1 MTARFEVTR
10 REFLQSAAALVIW
23 VAAPRPAAAQALP
36 ESLARNPDLD
46 TWLRIGSDGTVAVFS
61 GKCELGQGIRT
72 ALAQVVADEL
82 DVAIERI
89 RMATVDTAHS
99 PNEGRTVGS
108 NSVPESGS
116 ALRVASAEARRLL
129 LENASRRLGVAVDAL
144 TVADG
149 RIAANG
155 SGNSVTYWEVLAGQR
170 FDTRVDGK
178 AESKDP
184 ALHRYVGMPQPRL
197 DLPAKF
203 FGEPAYI
210 HDLKLP
216 GMRHARVVRGE
227 IAASE
232 LVAVDA
238 EAVRDLPGVVG
249 VVRNSSFLAV
259 VAEREEQAVA
269 AAEALRR
276 TARWRAPAA
285 YPDPGELPALL
296 RRLPTRDSVVRETRT
311 STARVARQLEAEYS
325 RPFIA
330 HASLAPSAALAHW
343 DGATL
348 TVWSHAQ
355 GMYPLRAAL
364 AEVVGLPPSQI
375 RCIHAEN
382 AGCYGHNGADD
393 AACDAAL
400 IALASEGTPI
410 RLVWSRLDEFR
421 YEPYGSAMSL
431 RVSAGLDAAD
441 RVVDWRYDLWS
452 CSHSTRPGG
461 GATAGNLLAAREKS
475 DPLPLPPVTDGEQPT
490 GGADRNSIPLYD
502 FPNQRVIEHLVL
514 EPPLRASALR
524 GLGAHGNIFAIESFM
539 DELALAAGADP
550 YEFRLRHLADPR
562 ARAVI
567 EAGRGLAARVPEIE
581 GPGRAG
587 RGVAFARYKN
597 SSSYLAVVAEVEV
610 DERTGSIRLRRA
622 FAAVDVGQAINP
634 DGIKNQIEGGI
645 VQAASWT
652 LKEQVK
658 FSTDRI
664 ESADWATYPI
674 LGFAEVPDI
683 EVIVIDRPE
692 LESAGA
698 GEAAQGPTAAAI
710 ANAVADAVGA
720 RLRDLPLTPAR
731 VLAALS
737 G

>member
-249 VVRNSSFLAV
+249 VVRNGSFLAV

-276 TARWRAPAA
+276 
-285 YPDPGELPALL
+285 
-296 RRLPTRDSVVRETRT
+296 
-311 STARVARQLEAEYS
+311 Q
-325 RPFIA
+325 I
-330 HASLAPSAALAHW
+330 
-343 DGATL
+343 ATL
-348 TVWSHAQ
+348 
-355 GMYPLRAAL
+355 
-364 AEVVGLPPSQI
+364 
-375 RCIHAEN
+375 
-382 AGCYGHNGADD
+382 
-393 AACDAAL
+393 
-400 IALASEGTPI
+400 
-410 RLVWSRLDEFR
+410 
-421 YEPYGSAMSL
+421 
-431 RVSAGLDAAD
+431 RVH
-441 RVVDWRYDLWS
+441 
-452 CSHSTRPGG
+452 C
-461 GATAGNLLAAREKS
+461 
-475 DPLPLPPVTDGEQPT
+475 
-490 GGADRNSIPLYD
+490 
-502 FPNQRVIEHLVL
+502 
-514 EPPLRASALR
+514 
-524 GLGAHGNIFAIESFM
+524 
-539 DELALAAGADP
+539 
-550 YEFRLRHLADPR
+550 
-562 ARAVI
+562 
-567 EAGRGLAARVPEIE
+567 
-581 GPGRAG
+581 
-587 RGVAFARYKN
+587 
-597 SSSYLAVVAEVEV
+597 
-610 DERTGSIRLRRA
+610 
-622 FAAVDVGQAINP
+622 FAAVP
-634 DGIKNQIEGGI
+634 DFDMHEIGIEC
-645 VQAASWT
+645 AAVLAKLT
-652 LKEQVK
+652 ELIL
-658 FSTDRI
+658 RI
-664 ESADWATYPI
+664 EPGDVVHLVTDDPTAPI
-674 LGFAEVPDI
+674 EMVRWSDQTGQP
-683 EVIVIDRPE
+683 VIDSRKE
-692 LESAGA
+692 G
-698 GEAAQGPTAAAI
+698 
-710 ANAVADAVGA
+710 
-720 RLRDLPLTPAR
+720 DLYHFLVRKA
-731 VLAALS
+731 S
-737 G
+737 